1 MENKV
6 REKTMEER
14 KARSNKY
21 LADTERNR
29 LKGVVECLID
39 VGGELEHID
48 CNDIRK
54 KRVARIIDELLLT
67 ADDKYVHLRENE
79 PEFLGSSEGYKGM
92 LEIIQGVIRMSGYR

>member
-1 MENKV
+1 MANKE
-6 REKTMEER
+6 RKESIEER
-14 KARSNKY
+14 EARTNKY
-21 LADTERNR
+21 LADTEMNR

-48 CNDIRK
+48 CNNIRK
-54 KRVARIIDELLLT
+54 KPVAHIIDELLLT